1 MWSSKRTKMTELSWN
16 KDKAPRVNARQIY
29 GSNAEFIT
37 PDEYYCIPF
46 MGSWK
51 QQLNEKFSGKTK
63 TSMSEMYLI
72 PSLTKKL
79 PESEV
84 FEYYLFDLP
93 SFRQGIQL
101 WKLNWANEKNIPITL
116 SETLKY
122 IIMKNMK
129 EIFPN
134 YTRVLA
140 FS

>member
-1 MWSSKRTKMTELSWN
+1 
-16 KDKAPRVNARQIY
+16 
-29 GSNAEFIT
+29 
-37 PDEYYCIPF
+37 

-72 PSLTKKL
+72 PSLTEKL

-101 WKLNWANEKNIPITL
+101 WKLNWANEKKIPITL

-134 YTRVLA
+134 YTLVLA
-140 FS
+140 FSLTTAATSATVEIENSVLRHVKADFRCTMDE